1 MSMQTQNRLKPLAL
15 VVDDDPTLRLY
26 MCAALKKA
34 GFDALEADGGAK
46 ALDDF
51 SRVRPDLIL
60 LDLMMPGMD
69 GFETCRAIRDLPG
82 GQYTPILMVTGLDD
96 NESIERA
103 FDAGANDFVSKPIN
117 WTVLSHKGKYLLRAG
132 RAFRDL
138 DRNRRRLAKTQE
150 LARLGNWQ
158 IDLTNGEFGCSSKA
172 CRLLGFD
179 DHAQAGYTDFLSP
192 IISSEREKVKA
203 KIDRAV
209 QHRQNLSINYPVI
222 LPDGTQKH
230 ILNQGE
236 VLYSANGDAELL
248 LGVIQDVTPLK
259 QAEEEIRL
267 LAFYDSLTGLANRAL
282 FLDRLEKAIAASQR
296 SAQKF
301 ALLFLD
307 LDQFKLINDT
317 LGHHIG
323 DLLLKQVAD
332 RLTRNVRSTDTAAV
346 MGFRQPDAVI
356 ARLGGDEFT
365 ILLADI
371 KKPDVA
377 AKVAARLIGEIA
389 DTYHLEGHDVSM
401 TTSIGISVYPEDGTE
416 PGVLLKNA
424 DSAMYHAKNSGRNS
438 YQFYKESLN
447 RAVLE
452 RFSIEHDLKKALA
465 GDELT
470 LFYQP
475 QIDLVTRRIVGAEAL
490 IRWNH
495 PLKGMITPDR
505 FIPIAEESG
514 QIIDVNRWVIQ
525 TACRQKAR
533 WLADGLDPITIAVNL
548 SGYKLSG
555 QNIIR
560 TIREALAEVTDGHQ
574 QLEIEITENV
584 LMQDTKETVSTLQG
598 LKDLNLRIA
607 LDDFGTG
614 YSSLS
619 YLTAFP
625 VDTIKIDRSFVMGCT
640 AEPKNLIIIKA
651 IIAMGHSMGKRI
663 VAEGIETEAQF
674 ALMCE
679 LGCDEGQG
687 YLFRHPVPAEEFA
700 RLLAGDV
707 LWPAGRPGDR

>member
-1 MSMQTQNRLKPLAL
+1 MIMNTQTRLKPLAL

-34 GFDALEADGGAK
+34 GFEAVEADGGAK
-46 ALDDF
+46 ALEIF
-51 SRVRPDLIL
+51 PAAKPDLIL
-60 LDLMMPGMD
+60 LDLMMPEMD
-69 GFETCRAIRDLPG
+69 GFETCKAIRKLPG
-82 GQYTPILMVTGLDD
+82 GRYAQILMVTGLDD
-96 NESIERA
+96 NESIERS
-103 FDAGANDFVSKPIN
+103 FDAGANDFVTKPIN
-117 WTVLSHKGKYLLRAG
+117 WTMLSHKGKYLLRAG
-132 RAFRDL
+132 RAFKEL
-138 DRNRRRLAKTQE
+138 DHNRSRLAKTQE

-158 IDLTNGEFGCSSKA
+158 IDLSTTEFSCSSKA
-172 CRLLGFD
+172 CRMLGIDVRHEASF
-179 DHAQAGYTDFLSP
+179 ADFLSP
-192 IISSEREKVKA
+192 IIASERDKIKE

-209 QHRQNLSINYPVI
+209 QHKQNIALNYAVI

-236 VLYSANGDAELL
+236 ILFNENGVPELL
-248 LGVIQDVTPLK
+248 LGVIQDVTQLK

-282 FLDRLEKAIAASQR
+282 FLDRLEKAIAVARR
-296 SAQKF
+296 SSHKF

-317 LGHHIG
+317 LGHQIG
-323 DLLLKQVAD
+323 DLLLKKVAA
-332 RLTRNVRSTDTAAV
+332 RLKTNIRSTDTAAILGV
-346 MGFRQPDAVI
+346 QQPESVI

-365 ILLADI
+365 ILLSDI
-371 KKPDVA
+371 GKPEVA
-377 AKVAARLIGEIA
+377 AKVAARLIREIA

-401 TTSIGISVYPEDGTE
+401 TTSIGISVFPEDGTE
-416 PGVLLKNA
+416 PGMLLKNA

-452 RFSIEHDLKKALA
+452 RFSIERDLKKALIN
-465 GDELT
+465 DELM

-475 QIDLVTRRIVGAEAL
+475 QIELATRRVVGAEAL

-495 PLKGMITPDR
+495 PLKGMIPPDR
-505 FIPIAEESG
+505 FIAIAEESG
-514 QIIDVNRWVIQ
+514 QIIDINRWVIQ
-525 TACRQKAR
+525 TACRQKREWQA
-533 WLADGLDPITIAVNL
+533 AGLDPINVAVNL
-548 SGYKLSG
+548 SGYKLSS

-560 TIREALAEVTDGHQ
+560 TIKEAMGSIGDDNLR
-574 QLEIEITENV
+574 LEIEITENV
-584 LMQDTKETVSTLQG
+584 LMQDTKETISTLLG
-598 LKDLNLRIA
+598 IKALKLRIA

-640 AEPKNLIIIKA
+640 SEPKNLIIIKA
-651 IIAMGHSMGKRI
+651 IIAMGHSLGKRI
-663 VAEGIETEAQF
+663 IAEGIETEAQF
-674 ALMCE
+674 ELMKE
-679 LGCDEGQG
+679 MGCDEGQG
-687 YLFRHPVPAEEFA
+687 YLFKHPVPPDDFA
-700 RLLAGDV
+700 ALLANEV
-707 LWPAGRPGDR
+707 P